1 MADFLNK
8 PGGSEMIKVRFQG
21 TKEDMEW
28 LQEQIKQIPNIQITE
43 SSKVFPN
50 KGTEKYF
57 RKYLEIEPKNLR
69 K

>member
-1 MADFLNK
+1 
-8 PGGSEMIKVRFQG
+8 MIKVRFQG

-50 KGTEKYF
+50 KGTKKYF
-57 RKYLEIEPKNLR
+57 RKYIEIEPKNIR